1 MMKAVQMTACG
12 GPEVL
17 SYEEVPNPSIQNET
31 EVLIKLMAAGINPVD
46 AKQRQRGTWYPSEPP
61 NILGLDGAGIV
72 EEIAGGVRGFKK
84 GDEVYF
90 AHGGVGKEPG
100 KYAEYAIVPER
111 FVAPKPKSISFVE
124 AAAAPSVLITAWDSL
139 FHHGNLKEDQSVLIH
154 AGAGGVGHVA
164 VQLARSKGAKVYT
177 TVAGDQQVDF
187 VRKLGVENAIDYQKQ
202 DFVAEILD
210 RTHGDG
216 VDLVIDLVGKETLFK
231 SFSAVRCYGQVVAL
245 LKPEP
250 EYADWKEARLKNLK
264 ISYELMLTPMYFN
277 LIDHQIRQT
286 QVLTKCARLFDE
298 NQLSVHVSH
307 TFPLPKASD
316 AHRQIERGDTTGKI
330 VLLIT
335 PP

>member
-1 MMKAVQMTACG
+1 
-12 GPEVL
+12 
-17 SYEEVPNPSIQNET
+17 
-31 EVLIKLMAAGINPVD
+31 
-46 AKQRQRGTWYPSEPP
+46 
-61 NILGLDGAGIV
+61 
-72 EEIAGGVRGFKK
+72 
-84 GDEVYF
+84 
-90 AHGGVGKEPG
+90 
-100 KYAEYAIVPER
+100 
-111 FVAPKPKSISFVE
+111 
-124 AAAAPSVLITAWDSL
+124 
-139 FHHGNLKEDQSVLIH
+139 VLIH

-277 LIDHQIRQT
+277 LIYHQIQQT
-286 QVLTKCARLFDE
+286 HVLTKCARLFDE